1 MLRVAGSTG
10 ELTAAHRKELAG
22 VLVAATSP
30 HPWPTQ
36 LTFGWG
42 GSRDKVEV
50 VLVEPTV
57 TVEVLA
63 DTARDGG
70 RWRHVTRYV
79 RVRVEV

>member
-1 MLRVAGSTG
+1 ML
-10 ELTAAHRKELAG
+10 
-22 VLVAATSP
+22 
-30 HPWPTQ
+30 
-36 LTFGWG
+36 GWG

-63 DTARDGG
+63 DAARDGG

-79 RVRVEV
+79 RLRVEA